1 MARAQTFH
9 AIGKRKTSVARVF
22 LKSGTSGD
30 WLINDKPIDKYF
42 PSLYQAVAKQPFKV
56 ISAAADKYSLV
67 IKVFGGGMSAQAQ
80 ACAHGIAKALTLQSE
95 TNRPLLK
102 KARLLTRD
110 SRVVERKK
118 YGHKK
123 ARKSFQF
130 SKR

>member
-9 AIGKRKTSVARVF
+9 AIGKRKSSVARVY
-22 LKSGTSGD
+22 LKSGSTTE
-30 WLINDKPIDKYF
+30 WLINDKPATQYF
-42 PSLYQAVAKQPFKV
+42 PEVYQNVLGHPFKV
-56 ISAAADKYSLV
+56 LELQDKFSLV
-67 IKVFGGGMSAQAQ
+67 VSVRGGGLSSQAQ
-80 ACAHGIAKALTLQSE
+80 ACAHGIAKALTLVSE
-95 TNRPLLK
+95 EYRPSLK